1 MGIARHPTGGTVI
14 PPVQVIDGVEVET
27 NDQLLNAR
35 GQGPVAVIG
44 ANYCEFSQLVLVDT
58 FGLPVTCDAPVGSVS
73 MFSELPDARANL
85 DLAIR
90 ALRRAGATVIASGGF
105 ISVTAPQDDEP
116 AAPGVTGVETSD
128 GSIFVADVEPSPEQA
143 QELRRALV
151 DLPGRVI
158 RRVSGEP
165 EALQA
170 AVDALGVDA
179 VVVGFDQTTF
189 VVGLPSA
196 VDLVAGYTQDVGR
209 GAVSIPLLRYDEAVA
224 SLLSVGSVRLAYDPQ
239 ARRLNVAGHP
249 EEVRDVVRIAQG
261 LFPRPE
267 SRSVRV
273 SFLSG
278 SAENLARVATQAGG
292 ALNLSDGV
300 IRFGEAVDGFQL
312 ALDAMRSSSHIVTDV
327 QPAIRVV
334 DGVQSSLRVGAA
346 VPVITGLDQ
355 EGRQQVEYRDVGTIL
370 RVRTLPDWS
379 QIVTVELTA
388 EVSSVDGSGVLDNPT
403 FQTRTVETTVQLRPG
418 EVVILSGFVSVEET
432 NARSWALIAPNR
444 ETIRARSEMHLLVTV
459 Y

>member
-27 NDQLLNAR
+27 NDQLLNGR

-90 ALRRAGATVIASGGF
+90 ALRRAGANVIASGGF

-116 AAPGVTGVETSD
+116 AGPGVTGVETSD

-196 VDLVAGYTQDVGR
+196 VDLVAGYTQDVGAVPCLFHCCGTTKLLR
-209 GAVSIPLLRYDEAVA
+209 RCFPLAVSGWLTIPKL
-224 SLLSVGSVRLAYDPQ
+224 
-239 ARRLNVAGHP
+239 
-249 EEVRDVVRIAQG
+249 
-261 LFPRPE
+261 
-267 SRSVRV
+267 
-273 SFLSG
+273 
-278 SAENLARVATQAGG
+278 GG
-292 ALNLSDGV
+292 
-300 IRFGEAVDGFQL
+300 
-312 ALDAMRSSSHIVTDV
+312 
-327 QPAIRVV
+327 
-334 DGVQSSLRVGAA
+334 
-346 VPVITGLDQ
+346 
-355 EGRQQVEYRDVGTIL
+355 
-370 RVRTLPDWS
+370 
-379 QIVTVELTA
+379 
-388 EVSSVDGSGVLDNPT
+388 
-403 FQTRTVETTVQLRPG
+403 
-418 EVVILSGFVSVEET
+418 
-432 NARSWALIAPNR
+432 
-444 ETIRARSEMHLLVTV
+444 
-459 Y
+459 

>member
-1 MGIARHPTGGTVI
+1 MW
-14 PPVQVIDGVEVET
+14 
-27 NDQLLNAR
+27 
-35 GQGPVAVIG
+35 
-44 ANYCEFSQLVLVDT
+44 C
-58 FGLPVTCDAPVGSVS
+58 GS
-73 MFSELPDARANL
+73 RK
-85 DLAIR
+85 
-90 ALRRAGATVIASGGF
+90 
-105 ISVTAPQDDEP
+105 
-116 AAPGVTGVETSD
+116 
-128 GSIFVADVEPSPEQA
+128 
-143 QELRRALV
+143 
-151 DLPGRVI
+151 
-158 RRVSGEP
+158 
-165 EALQA
+165 
-170 AVDALGVDA
+170 
-179 VVVGFDQTTF
+179 
-189 VVGLPSA
+189 
-196 VDLVAGYTQDVGR
+196 GY
-209 GAVSIPLLRYDEAVA
+209 
-224 SLLSVGSVRLAYDPQ
+224 
-239 ARRLNVAGHP
+239 
-249 EEVRDVVRIAQG
+249 
-261 LFPRPE
+261 FPRPE